1 VVKVFNPDGS
11 LRRSLTPYGPGY
23 KGSIRVAQGDV
34 NGDGVA
40 DLITAPG
47 PGAPPHVMAF
57 DGVTLGQI
65 TSYYAFAQQYLGGV
79 NLAAGDLDCDGRD
92 EVIAAAGPGAPPN
105 VVLFQGGTGL
115 PLYSFYAYAPQYLG
129 GVMVASGD
137 VTGDGY
143 ADVVTASG
151 PGVPPHVVVF
161 QGYTARVVSSFY
173 AYSPKFMGGLT
184 LAAADL
190 NADCRAEVITGA
202 GPGGGPHV
210 VVIDGNTGATL
221 RSFYAFDP
229 SFTGGIAVAATKGRG
244 TSPPSGASSILAGT
258 LTQGGE
264 VLCIDFETLETLAEF
279 TAYEGTAGLNLAGR

>member
-1 VVKVFNPDGS
+1 MS
-11 LRRSLTPYGPGY
+11 PYGPGY

-34 NGDGVA
+34 NGEWVA

-65 TSYYAFAQQYLGGV
+65 TSYYAFAPQYLGGV
-79 NLAAGDLDCDGRD
+79 NLATGDLDCDGRD

-105 VVLFQGGTGL
+105 VVLFQGATGL
-115 PLYSFYAYAPQYLG
+115 TLYSFYAYAPQYLG
-129 GVMVASGD
+129 GVMVAASD

-151 PGVPPHVVVF
+151 PGVAPHVVVF

-184 LAAADL
+184 LAASDL
-190 NADCRAEVITGA
+190 NADGQAEVITGA
-202 GPGGGPHV
+202 GPGDGPHV

-229 SFTGGIAVAATKGRG
+229 SFSGGMAVAATKGRG
-244 TSPPSGASSILAGT
+244 TSPPDGVASILAGT
-258 LTQGGE
+258 LTQAGF
-264 VLCIDFETLETLAEF
+264 VRCIDFDTLETLAEF
-279 TAYEGTAGLNLAGR
+279 TANEGAVGLNLAGR

>member
-1 VVKVFNPDGS
+1 MIVRTNPPSAALRLDG
-11 LRRSLTPYGPGY
+11 
-23 KGSIRVAQGDV
+23 
-34 NGDGVA
+34 
-40 DLITAPG
+40 
-47 PGAPPHVMAF
+47 HVHF
-57 DGVTLGQI
+57 V
-65 TSYYAFAQQYLGGV
+65 
-79 NLAAGDLDCDGRD
+79 
-92 EVIAAAGPGAPPN
+92 
-105 VVLFQGGTGL
+105 
-115 PLYSFYAYAPQYLG
+115 
-129 GVMVASGD
+129 
-137 VTGDGY
+137 GDGY

-190 NADCRAEVITGA
+190 NADGRAEVITGA

-221 RSFYAFDP
+221 RSFYAFAP
-229 SFTGGIAVAATKGRG
+229 SFTGGMAVSATKGRG
-244 TSPPSGASSILAGT
+244 TSLPKGTSSILAGT